1 MRRMIL
7 SRKSYSPSGSDI
19 GSVPLLRAILGC
31 FFGFSGSAVDVEGRF
46 GDVVV
51 DVVEGG
57 IGRRRGIGEIDATP
71 NPQPRPRNFDVVK
84 FEGKDQGVL
93 LRVRKFWTSHNSG
106 LERCQYRQ
114 LTWHG
119 LEYSTMILGHVPK
132 QFVLLL
138 EKVVLVHSRS
148 TSHISVRKN

>member
-31 FFGFSGSAVDVEGRF
+31 FFGFSGSVVDVEGRF
-46 GDVVV
+46 GDGIV

-106 LERCQYRQ
+106 LEKRQYRQ
-114 LTWHG
+114 LTWRG
-119 LEYSTMILGHVPK
+119 LEYSREMGTMILGHVPK
-132 QFVLLL
+132 
-138 EKVVLVHSRS
+138 
-148 TSHISVRKN
+148 